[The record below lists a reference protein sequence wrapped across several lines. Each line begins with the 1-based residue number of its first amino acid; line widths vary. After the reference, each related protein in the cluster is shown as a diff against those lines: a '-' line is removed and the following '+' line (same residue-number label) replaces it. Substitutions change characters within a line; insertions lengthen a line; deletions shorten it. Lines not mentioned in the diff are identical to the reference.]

1 MAVAERQTEK
11 HSRHLKERVRFYR
24 LTRKFVDEKEVPQEA
39 QQIMYY
45 SLAIGHH
52 LGIVDCLQSD
62 MDCHGEEYL
71 AWIEG
76 LPQDSEAYRKMIG
89 FLKFGEITIFPEHI
103 HMLALAFR
111 QINPATQSEISQRL
125 TAGLIEILNAI
136 HREPTMY
143 LMIRGTVQ

>member
-1 MAVAERQTEK
+1 MAVAEAQSGK

-76 LPQDSEAYRKMIG
+76 LAKDSEAYRKMSG

-111 QINPATQSEISQRL
+111 EINPATQSETSQRL

-136 HREPTMY
+136 HQEPMMY
-143 LMIRGTVQ
+143 LMVRGTVQ